1 MATKRQTR
9 RELGTPLL
17 PLALDHG
24 AARPLQRQLFGQLRE
39 IILTGRVSPGARLPS
54 TRALARELGCSR
66 NTVIGAYDQLYA
78 EGYLEGASG
87 SGTYVSSVLP
97 EELLRSRPYT
107 SAQASGGVQASGGAR
122 GSVPTSGLSARGRE
136 LSRPQRTPLRR
147 SEAFAPGLPETAQ
160 FPWDVWSRLL
170 ARAWRRPP
178 AGLVHHGEAAGYR
191 PLREAIAAYLRTTR
205 AVTCDWRQVL
215 ITSGGQQCIDL
226 TVKALTDPG
235 DPVWIEDPG
244 FPGLRGPLAAA
255 GVRRVPVPVDDE
267 GFALDVALT
276 RAPEARLAIVTPS
289 HQYPLGTVMSLGR
302 RLQLLDWAADSGA
315 YILEDDYDSE
325 YRYSGRP
332 LTALQGLDRAGR
344 VVYAGSFSKVLFPSL
359 RLGYLVLPEDLAGPV
374 AELRRA
380 IDDHPSAI
388 AQPALAGFFAE
399 GHLAAHV
406 RRMRRLYAERQNL
419 LLEAAGVHLGGLLE
433 LASDEAGLHLVA
445 RLAPAL
451 ACHASDRE
459 VARAA
464 TAHKVTAPAL
474 QDFYLGTPDRQGL
487 LLGYAAVP
495 EPEIDAK
502 VKALAQAIGTIARGD
517 RAGATSEA
525 FPPLGKN

>member
-24 AARPLQRQLFGQLRE
+24 VARPLQRQLFGQLRE
-39 IILTGRVSPGARLPS
+39 IILTGRVSPGSRLPS
-54 TRALARELGCSR
+54 TRALARELDCSR

-87 SGTYVSSVLP
+87 SGIYVSSVLP
-97 EELLRSRPYT
+97 EELLRSRPCT
-107 SAQASGGVQASGGAR
+107 AAQDSGGAQGSGGAQASVPAR
-122 GSVPTSGLSARGRE
+122 GLSVRGRE
-136 LSRPQRTPLRR
+136 LSRPQRTPIRR
-147 SEAFAPGLPETAQ
+147 SEAFAPGLPETAL

-255 GVRRVPVPVDDE
+255 GVRRVPVPVDGE

-276 RAPEARLAIVTPS
+276 RAPEARLVIVTPS

-302 RLQLLDWAADSGA
+302 RLQLLEWAAANGA

-374 AELRRA
+374 TELRRGV
-380 IDDHPSAI
+380 DDHPSAV
-388 AQPALAGFFAE
+388 AQPALADFFNE

-406 RRMRRLYAERQNL
+406 RRMRRLYAERQAR
-419 LLEAAGVHLGGLLE
+419 LLEAARAHLDGLLE
-433 LASDEAGLHLVA
+433 LAPDEAGLHLVA
-445 RLAPAL
+445 DLAPAL
-451 ACHASDRE
+451 ARQFDDRE
-459 VARAA
+459 IARAA
-464 TAHKVTAPAL
+464 AAAGITAPAL
-474 QDFYLGTPDRQGL
+474 GECYLGEADRQGL
-487 LLGYAAVP
+487 FLGYAAVP
-495 EPEIDAK
+495 EAEIEAK
-502 VKALAQAIGTIARGD
+502 VETLAMAIRALVERGPVR
-517 RAGATSEA
+517 RAG
-525 FPPLGKN
+525 